1 LDGSAGGDLLD
12 GSAGD
17 RAVQV
22 LPADGGVGQL
32 PAGQVDRLCSGVE
45 QGDRL
50 VSAVGSDRVGQRGHD
65 QHAGDERVGE
75 SGVVSTTRRW
85 EPGPRWRWAASA
97 MQAEHAPVVDLV
109 SDRCERWIGR
119 HNPLAL
125 FGLSVTQWCAVDDLY
140 VVRFALPGGLAL
152 DQLDVDGQLEEEDQ
166 EPDVKTTFAQF
177 GLAYYQASVLEHEIV
192 NILAV
197 TRLVATRRDAEQLLA
212 DPWDYSF
219 KATMGPLVKQLEKH
233 LPTDN
238 ELGTDL
244 IEALPLRNHLAHA
257 FSRERADD
265 FCTDAGRMRDDRLS
279 HRNAQV
285 LPKCRPAVDGVRWHS
300 CAAAMGRDA

>member
-1 LDGSAGGDLLD
+1 
-12 GSAGD
+12 
-17 RAVQV
+17 
-22 LPADGGVGQL
+22 
-32 PAGQVDRLCSGVE
+32 
-45 QGDRL
+45 
-50 VSAVGSDRVGQRGHD
+50 
-65 QHAGDERVGE
+65 
-75 SGVVSTTRRW
+75 
-85 EPGPRWRWAASA
+85 

-152 DQLDVDGQLEEEDQ
+152 DQLGVDGQLEEEDQ

-197 TRLVATRRDAEQLLA
+197 TRLVATRRDAEQLLS

-244 IEALPLRNHLAHA
+244 IEALRLRNHLAHA
-257 FSRERADD
+257 FWRERADD
-265 FCTDAGRMRDDRLS
+265 FCTDAGRMRMIAYLIETRKFFQSVDRRLTAS
-279 HRNAQV
+279 VGTAALQQWGV
-285 LPKCRPAVDGVRWHS
+285 TPDVVDAWY
-300 CAAAMGRDA
+300 RDILERVERGELDVPLTTIESAHQSLLARITQATS